1 MPVTLTTDLLI
12 QNEPSLQSIIKTNYG
27 LNVSCSVYYIQD
39 EDNVRTEGLTKD
51 AVAKIVIR
59 DMRVISRKPFDRI
72 DFKEHIER
80 IYVWSDCKVTNL
92 PDEYADAILQWINE
106 VVLSISLPSIA
117 EACDETSETYE
128 SS

>member
-1 MPVTLTTDLLI
+1 MPTTLTSDLLI

-39 EDNVRTEGLTKD
+39 EDNIQTEGLTKD
-51 AVAKIVIR
+51 AIAKIVIR
-59 DMRVISRKPFDRI
+59 DIRVISRKPFDRI
-72 DFKEHIER
+72 DFKEHIKK
-80 IYVWSDCKVTNL
+80 IYVWSDCRVTKL

-117 EACDETSETYE
+117 ETCDETSETYE

>member
-1 MPVTLTTDLLI
+1 MPSSLTTDLLI

-27 LNVSCSVYYIQD
+27 LNVSSRVYYIQD
-39 EDNVRTEGLTKD
+39 EDNVQTQGLTKD
-51 AVAKIVIR
+51 AIAKIIIR

-72 DFKEHIER
+72 DFKEHIDTV
-80 IYVWSDCKVTNL
+80 YVWSDCRVTKL

-117 EACDETSETYE
+117 EICDETSETYE